1 MDTYSS
7 LLLKASTYS
16 PAHIFMLV
24 GIIVLLFCSAFFS
37 SAETTFTSMNALRM
51 RNFAENKVKGARK
64 ALYISEHYEMAL
76 TTILVGNNFVNILS
90 TTLCA
95 YLFGIYV
102 TNPTVA
108 NLLNTVVMTIIILIF
123 GEILPKCFAKTNP
136 EKFALAFSGPLF
148 VLMKVLY
155 PIVIIFYGLQL
166 LLTRKQRA
174 KNKATPTVTEDELES
189 IIDTMEEEG
198 VLEKDDADLI
208 QGTIKI
214 REVDAKD
221 IMTHRVDVIFVE
233 DTATDDEINNLF
245 LEHKYSRLPVFS
257 KTTDNIIGILNQKDY
272 FFNLIE
278 NKKPSITDIITPATF
293 ISESTNVNSIID
305 IMKKERQHMVIVIDD
320 QGGTSGIVTMEDCLE
335 TIVGEIYDESDD
347 EEEAPTIET
356 VQENEYNVDANVTVE
371 EVFNQLKIEKMPEEK
386 YVSIASFVLENYQG
400 MPELGTIIEYPTVD
414 EIIDDN
420 GDFITKHINM
430 IFTVTEFEEH
440 RIKKLNLKIEYVN
453 IEKEP
458 EKKEDE
464 EKTDK
469 E

>member
-108 NLLNTVVMTIIILIF
+108 NLLNTVMMTIIILIF

-174 KNKATPTVTEDELES
+174 KSKATPTVTEDELES

-198 VLEKDDADLI
+198 VID
-208 QGTIKI
+208 
-214 REVDAKD
+214 
-221 IMTHRVDVIFVE
+221 H
-233 DTATDDEINNLF
+233 
-245 LEHKYSRLPVFS
+245 
-257 KTTDNIIGILNQKDY
+257 DNK
-272 FFNLIE
+272 
-278 NKKPSITDIITPATF
+278 
-293 ISESTNVNSIID
+293 
-305 IMKKERQHMVIVIDD
+305 
-320 QGGTSGIVTMEDCLE
+320 
-335 TIVGEIYDESDD
+335 
-347 EEEAPTIET
+347 
-356 VQENEYNVDANVTVE
+356 
-371 EVFNQLKIEKMPEEK
+371 
-386 YVSIASFVLENYQG
+386 
-400 MPELGTIIEYPTVD
+400 
-414 EIIDDN
+414 EIIQHCN
-420 GDFITKHINM
+420 
-430 IFTVTEFEEH
+430 
-440 RIKKLNLKIEYVN
+440 
-453 IEKEP
+453 
-458 EKKEDE
+458 
-464 EKTDK
+464 
-469 E
+469 